1 MAVPF
6 VFHRPE
12 LAVRMVDMTLG
23 RDTLAGDTGLFL
35 AAPRRTGKSTFLKRD
50 LVPAFEAAGVTPIY
64 IDLWSDKARDPAN
77 VILEKL
83 VGAAQERAPVLAKVA
98 RRSGLAKVNLGPW
111 LSLDLSQGTG
121 MPGGMTFT
129 DVIRELLDRTG
140 RPVVLVIDEAQHAT
154 TTDAGRNAM
163 FALKSARDVLN
174 GEAIETVWGNVNL
187 GLVFTGSNRDKLASL
202 VMGRSQP
209 FFGSSITPFPLL
221 GRDYVGAFVAHVNT
235 GLAEGH
241 RIPVEEAFEAFKVVG
256 SRPQLLLAAVNA
268 FVVGRIGEDG
278 PGVSLMEE
286 ARRVLEAHWAEFE
299 MLWTLMTPLQRAVL
313 RRLIDQG
320 SKFKPFDAMALDAYS
335 QATGD
340 SVTPSDAQSALDA
353 LREKGVVVRLERGLY
368 TLEDVS
374 MPDWFG
380 ARQFDGYGDGLGG
393 GMSGG
398 PR

>member
-1 MAVPF
+1 MAAPF

-12 LAVRMVDMTLG
+12 LAARMVDVTLG
-23 RDTLAGDTGLFL
+23 RDILAGDTGLFL

-50 LVPAFEAAGVTPIY
+50 LVPAFEAAGVTPVY
-64 IDLWSDKARDPAN
+64 IDLWSDKARDPAR
-77 VILEKL
+77 VILQGL
-83 VGAAQERAPVLAKVA
+83 VRAVQERDPALAKAV
-98 RRSGLAKVNLGPW
+98 RRSGLSKVSLGPW
-111 LSLDLSQGTG
+111 LSLDLTQGTG

-129 DVIRELLDRTG
+129 DVVRELLDRTG
-140 RPVVLVIDEAQHAT
+140 RPVVLLIDEAQHAT

-174 GEAIETVWGNVNL
+174 GEARETAWGNVNL

-221 GRDYVGAFVAHVNT
+221 GRDYVEAFVAHVNT
-235 GLAEGH
+235 GLSEGH
-241 RIPVEEAFEAFKVVG
+241 RLAVEETLEAFEAVG

-268 FVVGRIGEDG
+268 YVVGRIGEDG

-286 ARRVLEAHWAEFE
+286 ARLVQEAQWAEFE
-299 MLWTLMTPLQRAVL
+299 LHWATLTSLQRAVL
-313 RRLIDQG
+313 GRLVDRG
-320 SKFKPFDAMALDAYS
+320 SRFKPFDAMALDAYGR
-335 QATGD
+335 AVGGL
-340 SVTPSDAQSALDA
+340 VTPSEAQSALDA

-368 TLEDVS
+368 TLEDGS
-374 MPDWFG
+374 MPDWFA
-380 ARQFDGYGDGLGG
+380 ARQADGDGE
-393 GMSGG
+393 SGG